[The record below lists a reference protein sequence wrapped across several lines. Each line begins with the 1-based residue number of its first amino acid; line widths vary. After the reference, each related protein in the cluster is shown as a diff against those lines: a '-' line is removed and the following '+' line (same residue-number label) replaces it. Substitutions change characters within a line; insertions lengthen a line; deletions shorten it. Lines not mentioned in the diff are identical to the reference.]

1 MKKCPYCAEEIQ
13 DEAIVCKFCKRSLDN
28 QSDSN
33 KESQSRILH
42 ERKVFIIGSVITLL
56 FALGASYY
64 FISTAKMLEV
74 QVFYDG
80 LMFMLGLVMIIAHFI
95 FLILAIRFSTIMRQ
109 RWWVT
114 AIWVILSFWLSL
126 IVFIGLLVAA
136 NEKIK
141 DLESRQAV
149 KLSSV

>member
-13 DEAIVCKFCKRSLDN
+13 DEAIVCKFCKRSLDV
-28 QSDSN
+28 QGDSN
-33 KESQSRILH
+33 KEFQNKILR
-42 ERKVFIIGSVITLL
+42 ERKIFIIGSVITLL
-56 FALGASYY
+56 LALGASYY
-64 FISTAKMLEV
+64 FLSTAKMLEV

-80 LMFMLGLVMIIAHFI
+80 LMFMLALVRTIAHIIFFI
-95 FLILAIRFSTIMRQ
+95 FVIRFSIIMRQ

-114 AIWVILSFWLSL
+114 AIWVILSIWLSL

-141 DLESRQAV
+141 DSESGKAV
-149 KLSSV
+149 KLSSE